1 MAEVTI
7 LLVED
12 KPSDVRLVMEAF
24 KETSLHTNMS
34 VVGNGEDA
42 INFLLKKGQYADA
55 PRPDLILL
63 DLKLPK
69 KNGHEVIKKVRD
81 TENISLIPIIVL
93 SNSDAD
99 PDIQKAYK
107 EQANCYITKPF
118 KMSEFVE
125 VVKLIEKFWLNHVKL
140 PKSK

>member
-1 MAEVTI
+1 MTEITL

-24 KETSLHTNMS
+24 KETGIHANMS

-42 INFLLKKGQYADA
+42 INFLLKKGQYSDA

-69 KNGHEVIKKVRD
+69 KNGHEVIKKVRETD
-81 TENISLIPIIVL
+81 DISLIPIIVL
-93 SNSDAD
+93 SNSDAE

-107 EQANCYITKPF
+107 YQANCYITKPF

-125 VVKLIEKFWLNHVKL
+125 TVKLIEKFWLNRVKL
-140 PKSK
+140 PKNK